1 MQAYR
6 AATTVDSEREIHIRR
21 VPFRP
26 GATVEVIVLEPD
38 TSSLPVDARPG
49 TAARELSSERKAALD
64 RTLLRSYHLGGQF
77 PSRDELHER

>member
-6 AATTVDSEREIHIRR
+6 AATTVDSEREIHIRQ

-26 GATVEVIVLEPD
+26 GATVEVIVLEPE
-38 TSSLPVDARPG
+38 TPPLPVKARP
-49 TAARELSSERKAALD
+49 AARELSPERKAALE
-64 RTLLRSYHLGGQF
+64 RTLRRSYHLGGQF